1 MPTTGFVDV
10 FRTYNYPISMV
21 RFALCPICRISAHD
35 TDGQCLCDVL
45 GDRQEL
51 RHRLKW
57 LAFVV
62 LVQSSYYYALALI
75 REQFTHVH
83 EIGFEELTFIDTDNL
98 STLAEF
104 DDL

>member
-21 RFALCPICRISAHD
+21 RLALCPIRRISAHD
-35 TDGQCLCDVL
+35 TDGQCLCDVFS
-45 GDRQEL
+45 DRQKL

-57 LAFVV
+57 LASVI
-62 LVQSSYYYALALI
+62 LIQSSYDYALALV
-75 REQFTHVH
+75 REQFTHVY
-83 EIGFEELTFIDTDNL
+83 EIGLEELTFIDTDNL
-98 STLAEF
+98 SVLAEF